1 MPKEDR
7 VEFQAP
13 KGVIPEDIETGDT
26 FDLVS
31 TYRLKPGGEICLVQM
46 GDVKM
51 PGYDEDEYED
61 KNKET
66 RAGYGNV
73 MDSMHSAMGSG
84 DGGDAGGGA
93 GGGGY

>member
-1 MPKEDR
+1 MPEDK
-7 VEFQAP
+7 VEFMPP
-13 KGVIPEDIETGDT
+13 KGVIPEDIEKGDT

-31 TYRLKPGGEICLVQM
+31 TYRLKPSGEICLVQI

-51 PGYDEDEYED
+51 PGYDEDEYDD
-61 KNKET
+61 KSKET
-66 RAGYGNV
+66 RPTYGSE

-84 DGGDAGGGA
+84 DDAGGGGGM